1 MTLARTARAALI
13 LLVALLSACGFRLM
27 GDRPLPELLDVVF
40 IDVEAPYR
48 VREPPV
54 ETHLRA
60 LLQRR
65 GAKMRSRA
73 EEGVTAIRIQDLTT
87 VREVLSVGSDGKAL
101 EFLLRTTVTYR
112 VERDGAVLV
121 PNDFLEISRDFSFN
135 ADQVL
140 AKDAEEARL
149 RAYIQTELAEL
160 ILIRLEARLGRII
173 VPSPGVVPAA
183 EVPAKPPSGA

>member
-1 MTLARTARAALI
+1 MPAPAVLRTALI
-13 LLVALLSACGFRLM
+13 FLMLVMSACGFRLM
-27 GDRPLPELLDVVF
+27 GNRQLPALLEVVF
-40 IDVEAPYR
+40 IDLQAPYR

-65 GAKMRSRA
+65 GATIHPRPGP
-73 EEGVTAIRIQDLTT
+73 GVTAIHIQDLNT

-121 PNDFLEISRDFSFN
+121 PNDLLQISRDFSFN

-173 VPSPGVVPAA
+173 VPSPGVVPAVP
-183 EVPAKPPSGA
+183 VPAKPSGA

>member
-1 MTLARTARAALI
+1 MSQRLAPGLCLAL
-13 LLVALLSACGFRLM
+13 LALLLSACGFRLM

-65 GAKMRSRA
+65 GASIRTRSGD
-73 EEGVTAIRIQDLTT
+73 GVTAVRIQELNT
-87 VREVLSVGSDGKAL
+87 VREVLSVGPDGKAL
-101 EFLLRTTVTYR
+101 EFLLRTTVRYR
-112 VERDGAVLV
+112 VERDGTVLV
-121 PNDFLEISRDFSFN
+121 PSDYLEISRDFSFN

-160 ILIRLEARLGRII
+160 ILIRLEARLGGL
-173 VPSPGVVPAA
+173 PAPAPAVVPAVLA
-183 EVPAKPPSGA
+183 PANAPGA

>member
-1 MTLARTARAALI
+1 MPAPAVLRTALI
-13 LLVALLSACGFRLM
+13 FLMLVMSACGFRLM
-27 GDRPLPELLDVVF
+27 GNRQLPALLEVVF
-40 IDVEAPYR
+40 IDLQAPYR

-65 GAKMRSRA
+65 GATMRQRPGP
-73 EEGVTAIRIQDLTT
+73 GVTAIHIQDLNT

-121 PNDFLEISRDFSFN
+121 PNDLLQISRDFSFN

-173 VPSPGVVPAA
+173 VPSPGVVPAVP
-183 EVPAKPPSGA
+183 VPAKPSGA

>member
-1 MTLARTARAALI
+1 MRQ
-13 LLVALLSACGFRLM
+13 
-27 GDRPLPELLDVVF
+27 RPGP
-40 IDVEAPYR
+40 
-48 VREPPV
+48 
-54 ETHLRA
+54 
-60 LLQRR
+60 
-65 GAKMRSRA
+65 
-73 EEGVTAIRIQDLTT
+73 GVTAIHIQDLNT

-121 PNDFLEISRDFSFN
+121 PNDLLQISRDFSFN

-173 VPSPGVVPAA
+173 VPSPGVVPAVP
-183 EVPAKPPSGA
+183 VPAKPSGA

>member
-1 MTLARTARAALI
+1 MPAPAVLRTALI
-13 LLVALLSACGFRLM
+13 FLVLVMSACGFRLM
-27 GDRPLPELLDVVF
+27 GNRQLPALLEVVF
-40 IDVEAPYR
+40 IDLQAPYR

-65 GAKMRSRA
+65 GATMRQRPGP
-73 EEGVTAIRIQDLTT
+73 GVTAIHIQDLNT

-121 PNDFLEISRDFSFN
+121 PNDLLQISRDFSFN

-173 VPSPGVVPAA
+173 VPSPGVVPAVP
-183 EVPAKPPSGA
+183 VPAKPLGA